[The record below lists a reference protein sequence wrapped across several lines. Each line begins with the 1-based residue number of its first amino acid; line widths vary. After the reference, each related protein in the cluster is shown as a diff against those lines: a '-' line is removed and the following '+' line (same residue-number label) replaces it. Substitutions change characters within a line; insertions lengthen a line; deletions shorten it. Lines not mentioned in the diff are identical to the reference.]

1 MCFPSEH
8 KKTADAAGR
17 LAVVFYTRVKPV
29 PCHRTMIRNRPVWS
43 ATCLPLLWTAVCLA
57 GGVLGAFPAQAEE
70 HANLYQVAV
79 PVTDRSDGSREAGF
93 QAAMQVV
100 LIRVTG
106 TLSAGAN
113 PAYGALVAAAERY
126 VQQYRYAPDGRL
138 IVGFDGGAIERWL
151 TQNAAPVWGRTR
163 PVTLVL
169 LTAPNGPSGT
179 IVTRDDTSDLKAA
192 IDAQAA
198 LRGIGLLWPSAQD
211 LTKDG
216 LDYATVNRA
225 APIALQAIAKREGA
239 DGVLLGHATDLGATA
254 GVQWLFEF
262 QTQTGQAAGTVEGVN
277 LAADDYAAIY
287 AVSGGSSP
295 VDVEVDGVKNLRA
308 YARILR
314 LFESLTPVSQVAV
327 LALDGD
333 SMSFR
338 LDARGGAAPLER
350 TLALNGALQLE
361 QATGA
366 AGELHYE
373 LRP

>member
-1 MCFPSEH
+1 MSSAICL
-8 KKTADAAGR
+8 R
-17 LAVVFYTRVKPV
+17 L
-29 PCHRTMIRNRPVWS
+29 VW
-43 ATCLPLLWTAVCLA
+43 AAVCLA
-57 GGVLGAFPAQAEE
+57 GGVLCMLPAQAEE
-70 HANLYQVAV
+70 HAKLYQAAV

-100 LIRVTG
+100 LVRVTG

-113 PAYGALVAAAERY
+113 PAYAALVAAADRY

-138 IVGFDGGAIERWL
+138 VVGFDGGAIERWL

-169 LTAPNGPSGT
+169 LTAPNGQSGA
-179 IVTRDDTSDLKAA
+179 IVTRDDSSDLKAA

-198 LRGIGLLWPSAQD
+198 LRGIGLLWPSAQE
-211 LTKDG
+211 LTNDG
-216 LDYATVNRA
+216 LDYSTVSGA
-225 APIALQAIAKREGA
+225 HPTGLQAIAKRQGA
-239 DGVLLGHATDLGATA
+239 DGVLIGHATDLGATA

-262 QTQTGQAAGTVEGVN
+262 QTQSGQAAGTVEGVN

-287 AVSGGSSP
+287 AVSGAYSP
-295 VDVEVDGVKNLRA
+295 VDVEVDGIKDLRA

-314 LFESLTPVSQVAV
+314 LFESLTPVSQVTV

-333 SMSFR
+333 SVSFR

-366 AGELHYE
+366 AGELHLQ
-373 LRP
+373 LRR